1 MLIKHAHVPNSATY
15 STCRRVSWPSISL
28 LFQPIKP
35 RLQTLELMQRI
46 ICLNF
51 GIGSEDVTLCGQLSV
66 RTNKNLVFW
75 TLIIVEFQC
84 IANYLFFFLGMTIAL
99 HIGFDNFIDLL
110 EGAHFIDNHFRT
122 APLHKNVSEIKTKY
136 TSHIVYITYSII
148 LLSNPRTF

>member
-1 MLIKHAHVPNSATY
+1 
-15 STCRRVSWPSISL
+15 
-28 LFQPIKP
+28 
-35 RLQTLELMQRI
+35 MQKI
-46 ICLNF
+46 TCLNF
-51 GIGSEDVTLCGQLSV
+51 GTGLEDVTLCGQLSV

-122 APLHKNVSEIKTKY
+122 APLHKNVSKEKT
-136 TSHIVYITYSII
+136 
-148 LLSNPRTF
+148 